1 MIQTKARSY
10 LLKTKYK
17 YFHHEQR
24 IIFYPHGL
32 HFHLIQYILTPLI
45 SGFYHSLLPLLTS
58 PPGYPVT
65 SFNSHYTSPFTKIQF
80 SWRRP
85 SWKPLPNLTSQ
96 SALIFLG
103 DLPLLGSYWE
113 NSHLPKPR
121 ISTNLYAKD
130 SHRFLMVSTIISSYK
145 ISILDLQLWF
155 IFWVFIPDCQVSAR
169 HLPTWKVKSYF
180 FDHKLNSLK
189 FSSMVPIFL
198 HH

>member
-96 SALIFLG
+96 VLLFFKETFPYLAPTGETPISQNPEFQLISMQSTPTGFL
-103 DLPLLGSYWE
+103 W
-113 NSHLPKPR
+113 
-121 ISTNLYAKD
+121 
-130 SHRFLMVSTIISSYK
+130 
-145 ISILDLQLWF
+145 LQLLF
-155 IFWVFIPDCQVSAR
+155 PHKKFQFLISNYDLSSEFLFQTAKYLPDIY
-169 HLPTWKVKSYF
+169 LPGR
-180 FDHKLNSLK
+180 
-189 FSSMVPIFL
+189 
-198 HH
+198 